1 MGPGDNPMQKLAL
14 MMAVMI
20 LGMSP
25 AHGCSIGS
33 NPGCQ
38 GVGSLAEMMS
48 LPPTWSRGD
57 GKTLMAK
64 DTVSSAAAE
73 GNQPVEPG
81 GYSIGQILQQIQLG
95 VEGLERIGNQIIRMR
110 QDKAKEASEEQEDG
124 PDSRKKDQ
132 DYKPEGETA
141 PKAAEALRKG
151 ADAVRGRGQRK
162 SRLYQRT
169 GARN

>member
-1 MGPGDNPMQKLAL
+1 MQKLAL

-25 AHGCSIGS
+25 AHGCSIGADPRS
-33 NPGCQ
+33 Q
-38 GVGSLAEMMS
+38 GLGGQAEMIP
-48 LPPTWSRGD
+48 LLPTWFSGD
-57 GKTLMAK
+57 EKTLMTK

-81 GYSIGQILQQIQLG
+81 GHSIGRILRQIQLG
-95 VEGLERIGNQIIRMR
+95 VEGLERIGNEIMRMG
-110 QDKAKEASEEQEDG
+110 QDKAKEAPGEQEGG
-124 PDSRKKDQ
+124 PDSREKGQ

-141 PKAAEALRKG
+141 PKAAEALKKG
-151 ADAVRGRGQRK
+151 ADAARGRGQRK

-169 GARN
+169 GTRN

>member
-1 MGPGDNPMQKLAL
+1 MQKLAL

-25 AHGCSIGS
+25 AHGCSIGADLRS
-33 NPGCQ
+33 P
-38 GVGSLAEMMS
+38 GVGGPAEVMP
-48 LPPTWSRGD
+48 LLPTWVGGD
-57 GKTLMAK
+57 GKTLMVK

-81 GYSIGQILQQIQLG
+81 GYPIGRILRKIQLRI
-95 VEGLERIGNQIIRMR
+95 EGLERIGDEVMRVR
-110 QDKAKEASEEQEDG
+110 QDKAEEAPGERKDG
-124 PDSRKKDQ
+124 PDSRERDRV
-132 DYKPEGETA
+132 YKPEGEAT

-151 ADAVRGRGQRK
+151 ADATRGRGQRK
-162 SRLYQRT
+162 GRLYQRT